1 MDLFCYLFGILRFY
15 CDFCC
20 ITNSNNNNMRSKFK
34 WIFSLLLAL
43 SMQFVFAQEKTV
55 SGTVTD
61 ETGAL
66 PGVNVVVSGTKSG
79 TQTGFDGK
87 YSIKAKQGDVLVFSF
102 LGMDT
107 MRMTVGAS
115 SVVDLKM
122 TGTVKLQEVVVTVA
136 YGTQSKKKLV
146 QANKIVTAESI
157 ENVVA
162 LSPQELLQGQAAG
175 VQVVNSSGVLG
186 SATQVKIRGNA
197 SISGGGR
204 PLFVIDGVPMNDL
217 QLTTAQGGQALNP
230 LLEINPN
237 DIESMTVL
245 KDASATAIYGSRGS
259 NGVVLITTKK
269 GKKGQ
274 STKVTVDQALSITK
288 STDVLRLMNADQYRE
303 FKTLRGED
311 PASFLPGSYDWLDA
325 VSRTGTSKDTN
336 IGVSGGSEKTSFY
349 VGFGRSDQEGF
360 ILGNN
365 FQITSGRVS
374 LDHEANDYIK
384 VGANMSYAETKN
396 DRVGSENSTFAPFTG
411 AALIAPWT
419 PIYNPDGSLTP
430 PSGFIPN
437 IVAIETYDINNAT
450 TSRLTGNV
458 FAEVKLFKNLKYKV
472 DFGVDR
478 LFLEQQERSFEINSP
493 GGYGYNDISTQNKYV
508 VTNTLSY
515 DKTFFEKHNFNALVG
530 STYEQT
536 DIRVA
541 RLEATDYA
549 SDLLLNITSGAT
561 KTLTTTLTQNARL
574 NGYFA
579 RVNYDYDKKY
589 LLELT
594 GRRDGSSR
602 FAQDKKYG
610 LFWAAGFAW
619 NAKQEAFL
627 QDSRVISDLKLR
639 ASIGTAG
646 NDRVGDFAFFPL
658 YAGGAGGA
666 YNNSP
671 GFSYSQPANNEY
683 RWEQSKTINLGT
695 DVSLFNSRVN
705 VSVDVYSKKTTDLI
719 LSPPIPATNGFNT
732 ITGNFGSMENKGI
745 EVDINT
751 LNVKT
756 ENFEWRT
763 SFNIAHNNNKVLS
776 LPGAAVDL
784 DGNRF
789 VTGSASQRAI
799 EGYSI
804 NTFFLIRYKG
814 INPQTGNAEWLD
826 KAGNVTTTPTAND
839 RVIVGDANPDFV
851 GGITNTFK
859 YKNFDLNIFAN
870 FSYGNNI
877 FVDGQRFTDNLV
889 NDFNKDP
896 KVLDYWTAPGQNAY
910 APSLTSATRGT
921 FAQRSTNQLKDG
933 SFIRIKNITLG
944 YNLPSSIFERIGFI
958 SGVRL
963 YGTITNL
970 YTFKKDELK
979 GIDPET
985 TSTLANL
992 GAGETFFTPPQF
1004 KSYLLGAKLTF

>member
-1 MDLFCYLFGILRFY
+1 
-15 CDFCC
+15 
-20 ITNSNNNNMRSKFK
+20 MRSKFK
-34 WIFSLLLAL
+34 WIFSLLLAM
-43 SMQFVFAQEKTV
+43 SMQFVFAQEKIV

-61 ETGAL
+61 ETGAV
-66 PGVNVVVSGTKSG
+66 PGVNVVISGTKTG

-107 MRMTVGAS
+107 QRKTVGAS
-115 SVVDLKM
+115 SVIDVAM
-122 TGTVKLQEVVVTVA
+122 AGSVKLQEVVVTVA

-274 STKVTVDQALSITK
+274 ATRITFDQTLSISE
-288 STDVLRLMNADQYRE
+288 STDELRLMNGDQYRR
-303 FKTLRGED
+303 FKTLRNNGTTD
-311 PASFLPGSYDWLDA
+311 NPANFLPGNVDWFDA
-325 VSRTGTSKDTN
+325 LSRTGVSNDTN
-336 IGVSGGSEKTSFY
+336 VGVSGGSEKTSFY
-349 VGFGRSDQEGF
+349 VGFGRSDQQGF

-365 FQITSGRVS
+365 FEITSGRVS
-374 LDHEANDYIK
+374 IDHEANDYVKI
-384 VGANMSYAETKN
+384 GANMSYAETKN

-411 AALIAPWT
+411 AALIAPWA
-419 PIYNPDGSLTP
+419 PIYLADGSFAP
-430 PSGFIPN
+430 ASGFIPN
-437 IVAIETYDINNAT
+437 LVAIETLDINDANT
-450 TSRLTGNV
+450 TRFTGNV
-458 FAEVKLFKNLKYKV
+458 FAEVKLLKGLKFKT

-478 LFLEQQERSFEINSP
+478 SFLEQFQRSFEINSP
-493 GGYGYNDISTQNKYV
+493 TGYGYNDISTQNKYV

-515 DKTFFEKHNFNALVG
+515 DKVFMEKHSVSALLG
-530 STYEQT
+530 STYEQNEV
-536 DIRVA
+536 RVA
-541 RLEATDYA
+541 RLEATGFA
-549 SDLLLNITSGAT
+549 SDLLLNLTSGAT
-561 KTLTTTLTQNARL
+561 KTLTTTFTQNSRL

-579 RVNYDYDKKY
+579 RINYDYDKKY

-602 FAQDKKYG
+602 FAEDYKYG

-627 QDSRVISDLKLR
+627 QDSSVISDLKLR

-646 NDRVGDFAFFPL
+646 NDRVGDFQFFPL
-658 YAGGAGGA
+658 YSGGAGGA
-666 YNNSP
+666 YNNTP
-671 GFSYSQPANNEY
+671 GFSYTQPANNTY
-683 RWEQSKTINLGT
+683 RWELSKTINLGT
-695 DVSLFNSRVN
+695 DISLFDSRVN
-705 VSVDVYSKKTTDLI
+705 LSVDVYDKKTTDLI

-732 ITGNFGSMENKGI
+732 ITGNFGSMQNRGI
-745 EVDINT
+745 EIDLNT
-751 LNVKT
+751 VNIKT
-756 ENFEWRT
+756 PNFEWST
-763 SFNIAHNNNKVLS
+763 SFNIARNDNKVLS

-814 INPQTGNAEWLD
+814 VNPQTGDAEWLD

-839 RVIVGDANPDFV
+839 RVIAGDANPDFV

-870 FSYGNNI
+870 FSYGNDI
-877 FVDGQRFTDNLV
+877 FVDGQRFTDNITAGG
-889 NDFNKDP
+889 DFNKDP
-896 KVLDYWTAPGQNAY
+896 RVLDYWTTPGQVAY
-910 APSLTSATRGT
+910 APSLTSATRAT
-921 FAQRSTNQLKDG
+921 FNQRSTAQLKDG
-933 SFIRIKNITLG
+933 SFLRLKNITLG
-944 YNLPSSIFERIGFI
+944 YNLPKAIFERIGFI
-958 SGVRL
+958 SSVRL
-963 YGTITNL
+963 YGTVTNL
-970 YTFKKDELK
+970 YTFKSDELK